1 MPIHASGNRNTIIDR
16 EKEIP
21 MEPQAVL
28 RACGGK
34 QRAKN
39 NLILYFNYLLDKK
52 AHYFSLNES
61 ALENLID
68 QLEDL
73 ALVKDASY
81 WLTMARIH
89 ELVLLCAENYAN
101 NGELT
106 LVGDLL
112 LNPRLILVHVRGHD
126 RPIVKKRHAPLTE
139 QFKSVGESAQDVIQW
154 LKTETFLEIRHE
166 ALLPHLQDKLGK
178 SGYFSE
184 DFFKSLNQR
193 KIKITELTGF
203 LASAGLNESLDL
215 YHWLRRAGPSE
226 RKIMESKFC
235 PCNPDLFL
243 SLGRQVRNLAQNPF
257 LPVGMENQEFARREG
272 EMVYV

>member
-1 MPIHASGNRNTIIDR
+1 
-16 EKEIP
+16 

-28 RACGGK
+28 RVYGGK

-39 NLILYFNYLLDKK
+39 NLILYFNDLLDKK

-68 QLEDL
+68 QLDDL

-81 WLTMARIH
+81 WLTLARIH

-126 RPIVKKRHAPLTE
+126 RPIVKKRHVPLTE
-139 QFKSVGESAQDVIQW
+139 QFKSVAESVQEVIAW
-154 LKTETFLEIRHE
+154 LIAETSLEIRHE
-166 ALLPHLQDKLGK
+166 ALLPHLQDKLEK
-178 SGYFSE
+178 SGYFSGN
-184 DFFKSLNQR
+184 FFENMNQR

-203 LASAGLNESLDL
+203 LTSAGLNDSLDL

-226 RKIMESKFC
+226 CKIMESKFC
-235 PCNPDLFL
+235 PCSPDLFL
-243 SLGRQVRNLAQNPF
+243 GLGRQVRELAQNPF
-257 LPVGMENQEFARREG
+257 MPVGTKNREFVEEG
-272 EMVYV
+272 EMAYV